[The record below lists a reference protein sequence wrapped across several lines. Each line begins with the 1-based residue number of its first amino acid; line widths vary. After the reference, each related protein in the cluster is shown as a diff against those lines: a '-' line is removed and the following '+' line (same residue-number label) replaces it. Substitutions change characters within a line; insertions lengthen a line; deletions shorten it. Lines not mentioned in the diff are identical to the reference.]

1 MNKDILNSLNIG
13 EKVADIR
20 EYFYGDGGGKTGYQV
35 TIYTCHKFIF
45 RYIKKYTIPFY
56 FKTKEL
62 AQDFLKHLPEIELC
76 SEKMRIE
83 LLDNHKI
90 TAYYIKFKNKKQKH
104 IYYLYNWNNQYGQLI
119 TGDVW
124 DGRINCAT
132 NVHQTVLYSYY
143 NCEFLE
149 IFNIEK
155 ENTFGEITTY
165 KLYEE

>member
-1 MNKDILNSLNIG
+1 MNKDILNSLNTG
-13 EKVADIR
+13 EKAVDIQ
-20 EYFYGDGGGKTGYQV
+20 EYFYGEAGCKTGYQV

-76 SEKMRIE
+76 SDRMRIGF
-83 LLDNHKI
+83 DNHKI

-104 IYYLYNWNNQYGQLI
+104 IYYLYNWDNQCGHLTTNDI
-119 TGDVW
+119 W
-124 DGRINCAT
+124 DGNINCAL
-132 NVHQTVLYSYY
+132 NEHQTILYSHY

-165 KLYEE
+165 RLYEE